1 MGTTV
6 LLRSRSARALAVA
19 MVAVAAVG
27 LVVRRHRRPRRGAA
41 STALRCWPFGLLG
54 WAAFWRPYVEVSD
67 GEVLVRNTLRTV
79 HVPWPAIEAVE
90 GRYGLRLV
98 TAYGS
103 VTAWA
108 ASAPGGR
115 QRARVQQSQSAALV
129 EARLEELRAAG
140 YLDDRRLERP
150 RLRTSW
156 HREIIAA
163 LGLLAV
169 ATVVLPLLG

>member
-27 LVVRRHRRPRRGAA
+27 LVSAVIDGLDVVLVYGAPLLA
-41 STALRCWPFGLLG
+41 IGLLG
-54 WAAFWRPYVEVSD
+54 WAAFWMPYVEISD

-79 HVPWPAIEAVE
+79 HVPWPAIESVE

-115 QRARVQQSQSAALV
+115 QRARVEQSKSAGLV
-129 EARLEELRAAG
+129 EARLAELRAAG
-140 YLDDRRLERP
+140 YLDDRRLEGP
-150 RLRTSW
+150 HLRTTW

-163 LGLLAV
+163 LAVLAV
-169 ATVVLPLLG
+169 ATVVLPLLS

>member
-27 LVVRRHRRPRRGAA
+27 LVSAVIDGLDVVLVYGAPLLA
-41 STALRCWPFGLLG
+41 IGLLG
-54 WAAFWRPYVEVSD
+54 WAAFWMPYVEISD

-79 HVPWPAIEAVE
+79 HVPWPAIESVE

-108 ASAPGGR
+108 ASSPGGR

-140 YLDDRRLERP
+140 YLDDRRLESP

-169 ATVVLPLLG
+169 ATVVLPLLS

>member
-19 MVAVAAVG
+19 MVVVAVVG
-27 LVVRRHRRPRRGAA
+27 LVSVAVDGIDVVLDYGAPLV
-41 STALRCWPFGLLG
+41 TVGLSG
-54 WAAFWRPYVEVSD
+54 WAAFWMPYVEISD
-67 GEVLVRNTLRTV
+67 GEVVVRNTLRTV
-79 HVPWPAIEAVE
+79 HVPWPAIESVE

-115 QRARVQQSQSAALV
+115 QRARVEQSQSAALV
-129 EARLEELRAAG
+129 GARLEELRAAG
-140 YLDDRRLERP
+140 HLDDRRLEAP
-150 RLRTSW
+150 RLRTTW

-163 LGLLAV
+163 LALLAV
-169 ATVVLPLLG
+169 ATVVLPLLS

>member
-6 LLRSRSARALAVA
+6 LLRSRSARALALA
-19 MVAVAAVG
+19 LVAVAVVG
-27 LVVRRHRRPRRGAA
+27 LVSAIVDGLDVVLDYGAP
-41 STALRCWPFGLLG
+41 LLIIGLLG
-54 WAAFWRPYVEVSD
+54 WAAFWMPYVEISD
-67 GEVLVRNTLRTV
+67 GEVVVRNTLRTV
-79 HVPWPAIEAVE
+79 HVSWPAIESVE

-115 QRARVQQSQSAALV
+115 QRARVEQSQSAALV
-129 EARLEELRAAG
+129 EARLGELRAAG
-140 YLDDRRLERP
+140 YLDDRRLEGP
-150 RLRTSW
+150 RLRTTW

-163 LGLLAV
+163 LAVLAV
-169 ATVVLPLLG
+169 ATVVLPLLS